1 MNNLNNLN
9 KSNFLNNILKIERI
23 NLDNKKEYFDLNRNK
38 NNKDDN
44 KDDNKDEKIENNKN
58 DNKKVALCFI
68 ISYSQSLN
76 KEKIW
81 IDWIEP
87 NKDIINIYFHYK
99 NFSSIKSEFIKQHVI
114 PKKYLKNT
122 DYFHIVPAYMT
133 LLQYGLEHD
142 QKNNWFCFLTDSCVP
157 IISSSKFRELFFENY
172 NSTIMNHGPAYWN
185 PSFTKRAN
193 IHLLTQEFHLFN
205 TPWFILKRDDA
216 ISCILYSKRNIKI
229 YSLINKGNI
238 ANESIFA
245 IILKATNKLKD
256 VKNEHT
262 TITDWKR
269 MTSST
274 SPYLFKNYNNQD
286 IDFINNFKRENKYSI
301 FLRKVDTSFPDDLL
315 RNIIF

>member
-1 MNNLNNLN
+1 MMNIFNE
-9 KSNFLNNILKIERI
+9 SNFLNDILKIGHI
-23 NLDNKKEYFDLNRNK
+23 NLDYKKESIDLNRNQNNSK
-38 NNKDDN
+38 NDDN
-44 KDDNKDEKIENNKN
+44 NNDKN
-58 DNKKVALCFI
+58 EKVALCFI

-81 IDWIEP
+81 IEWIEP

-122 DYFHIVPAYMT
+122 DYLHIVPAYMT
-133 LLQYGLEHD
+133 LLQYGLDHD
-142 QKNNWFCFLTDSCVP
+142 QENKWFCFLTDSCVP
-157 IISSSKFRELFFENY
+157 IISPSKFRELFFENY

-193 IHLLTQEFHLFN
+193 IHLLTKEFHLFN
-205 TPWFILKRDDA
+205 CPWFILKRDDA
-216 ISCILYSKRNIKI
+216 IQCILYSKINIKI
-229 YSLINKGNI
+229 YSLINRGNI

-274 SPYLFKNYNNQD
+274 SPYLFKNNNIQD
-286 IDFINNFKRENKYSI
+286 IEFINKFKRENKYSI
-301 FLRKVDTSFPDDLL
+301 FLRKVDPSFPDDLL
-315 RNIIF
+315 RHIIF